1 MLKCIAVDD
10 EPLALQ
16 LLEDYIDKVPY
27 LQLVATCPDA
37 FEATAILQ
45 QQEIDLVFIDIQ
57 MPGLTGIQ
65 FIQSLSQK
73 PLFILITAYEKF
85 ALEGYTLNVVDYLLK
100 PIALTR
106 FMQAC
111 NKALEL
117 YQLKHG
123 QPSPANKEA
132 ANYFFVNVDYSL
144 VKVLYLEVMWIE
156 GLRDYV
162 KIHLKPP
169 AKPLMVRSTVKNMEE
184 ELPASKFIRIHKSY
198 IVAIES
204 ITSVRKNSIF
214 IGELELPVGE
224 TYRESIDQLTKRN
237 L

>member
-10 EPLALQ
+10 EPFALQ
-16 LLEDYIDKVPY
+16 LMQDYISKVPY
-27 LQLVATCPDA
+27 LELVATCSDA
-37 FEATAILQ
+37 FEATAVLQ

-57 MPGLTGIQ
+57 MPGITGLQ
-65 FIQSLSQK
+65 FIQSLTQR
-73 PLFILITAYEKF
+73 PMFILITAYEKF

-100 PIALTR
+100 PVELSR

-111 NKALEL
+111 NKAQEL
-117 YQLKHG
+117 YQLKHAPV
-123 QPSPANKEA
+123 QPNAPEA
-132 ANYFFVNVDYSL
+132 DYFFVHVDYSL
-144 VKVLYLEVMWIE
+144 VKVLYQEVMWIE

-169 AKPLMVRSTVKNMEE
+169 AKPLMVRSTVKNIEE
-184 ELPASKFIRIHKSY
+184 ELPPAKFIRIHKSF
-198 IVAIES
+198 IVSVDS

-214 IGELELPVGE
+214 IDDMELPVGE
-224 TYRESIDQLTKRN
+224 TYRDTINQLTKRN

>member
-27 LQLVATCPDA
+27 LQLIATCSDA

-45 QQEIDLVFIDIQ
+45 QQEIDLIFIDIQ

-65 FIQSLSQK
+65 FIQSLTQK
-73 PLFILITAYEKF
+73 PMFILITAYEKF
-85 ALEGYTLNVVDYLLK
+85 ALEGYTLNVIDYLLK

-117 YQLKHG
+117 YQLKHSQAQSAG
-123 QPSPANKEA
+123 QEA
-132 ANYFFVNVDYSL
+132 ADYFFVNVDYSL
-144 VKVLYLEVMWIE
+144 VKVMYNEVVWIE

-169 AKPLMVRSTVKNMEE
+169 AKPLMVRMTVKNMEE
-184 ELPASKFIRIHKSY
+184 ELPPSKFMRIHKSF

-204 ITSVRKNSIF
+204 ISSVRKNSVS
-214 IGELELPVGE
+214 IGDMELPVGE
-224 TYRESIDQLTKRN
+224 TYRDTINQLTKRN